1 MSIDYAR
8 IIEVANRHL
17 ARSEAGEE
25 QAFRVEVLDLEETAL
40 VQAAIYETAHTLA
53 IGMGLLTEE
62 EQRNADFWKNPQ
74 ALANECT
81 ERLAKREFP
90 VEQFVAMLAMEYEF
104 GVRVGM
110 ELGLEAAKERD
121 ES

>member
-1 MSIDYAR
+1 VSIDYAR

-17 ARSEAGEE
+17 ARSPAEE
-25 QAFRVEVLDLEETAL
+25 QAVRVEVLGLEETAL

-53 IGMGLLTEE
+53 IGMALLSED
-62 EQRNADFWKNPQ
+62 EQQDPALWSDPQ
-74 ALANECT
+74 ALAAECT
-81 ERLAKREFP
+81 ERLAKQEFP

-110 ELGLEAAKERD
+110 ELGLETAKEG
-121 ES
+121 EKS